1 LTGNEPTQLT
11 ISDEDFALLYPYI
24 HEKYGINLRQK
35 KQLINSRLARV
46 LEEHNFSSFHDY
58 VQAVISGRD
67 QELASETLD
76 RLTTNYTSF
85 MREREHFAYLQD
97 KVLPELERRH
107 RKDHVLSI
115 WSAACSTGEEPY
127 TISMYLME
135 YFDRLPGNWDVRILA
150 SDLSEEVLASAQH
163 PVYDKE
169 AIACFPEA
177 WQRRYFT
184 PVSDSE
190 VTITKKLRN
199 NVIFRQFNL
208 METPHFLLP
217 FDVIFCRNVMIYFDQ
232 QTKEALIRRLFN
244 VTVPEG
250 YLFIGHS
257 EGVNRED
264 GPYVSVAPAILQ
276 KRAKK

>member
-1 LTGNEPTQLT
+1 MQSNQNPT
-11 ISDEDFALLYPYI
+11 ISDADFALLYPYI
-24 HEKYGINLRQK
+24 HQKYGINLKRK
-35 KQLINSRLARV
+35 KLLINSRLAGV
-46 LEEHNFSSFHDY
+46 LDEYGFSNFHDY
-58 VQAVISGRD
+58 VQEVISGRNP
-67 QELASETLD
+67 ELASETLD

-85 MREREHFAYLQD
+85 MREREHFAYL
-97 KVLPELERRH
+97 KEHILPELEKRH
-107 RKDHVLSI
+107 QRDHNIAI

-135 YFDRLPGNWDVRILA
+135 YFGSRPGNWDVRVLA

-169 AIACFPEA
+169 AISCFPET
-177 WQRRYFT
+177 WQKRYFT

-190 VTITKKLRN
+190 VTITKELRS
-199 NVIFRQFNL
+199 NVIYRQFNL

-232 QTKEALIRRLFN
+232 PTKDALIRRLYA
-244 VTVPEG
+244 VTVPDG

-257 EGVNRED
+257 EGVNREAC
-264 GPYVSVAPAILQ
+264 PYESVAPAILQ
-276 KRAKK
+276 KKVAKK